1 MKGGE
6 NMNKQL
12 YRQGDVDIKPIKS
25 LPKGL
30 KKAKDKV
37 LALGEVTGHFHRF
50 ADNSMVDVFLA
61 SNGLKYL
68 QVHQPS
74 PLIHEEHN
82 EIMILPGT
90 YKVEIER
97 EYSYEDEEMKKVV
110 D

>member
-1 MKGGE
+1 MD
-6 NMNKQL
+6 
-12 YRQGDVDIKPIKS
+12 RQPFRHGDVDILPIDT

-30 KKAKDKV
+30 KKASNKV
-37 LALGEVTGHFHRF
+37 LALGEVTGHSHRF
-50 ADNSMVDVFLA
+50 TENSLVDVFLA
-61 SNGLKYL
+61 SDGLKYL

-97 EYSYEDEEMKKVV
+97 EYSYEDEELKKVV